1 MGANEYENAWRGDE
15 PQAGAAAAPVAGDAQ
30 PGQPGQPGQPAVDGA
45 APGPVTEAAAAGIE
59 AAAAAGVDPR
69 GSATEAEEYAKA
81 YDELP
86 ADDGRAPPNFQV
98 KDEE

>member
-1 MGANEYENAWRGDE
+1 MEANEYENAWRGDE
-15 PQAGAAAAPVAGDAQ
+15 PQADAAAAPAAGAA
-30 PGQPGQPGQPAVDGA
+30 QPGQPAVDGA

-86 ADDGRAPPNFQV
+86 ADDGKAPPNFQM